1 MTLGE
6 LDYNTVM
13 VDSLNAT
20 NPETKAPLLPYQESS
35 IIFMGLFIFAMPI
48 ILTNLLVSERI
59 TKLFNYALNQKYK
72 KTDVLG
78 RFGVQNDN
86 EN

>member
-20 NPETKAPLLPYQESS
+20 NSRTKAPLLPYHESS

-48 ILTNLLVSERI
+48 ILTNLLVSEWI
-59 TKLFNYALNQKYK
+59 TTLFNYALNQKYK
-72 KTDVLG
+72 QTNVL
-78 RFGVQNDN
+78 RHFAMK
-86 EN
+86 

>member
-20 NPETKAPLLPYQESS
+20 NSETKAPLLPYKESS
-35 IIFMGLFIFAMPI
+35 NIFMGLFIFAMPI
-48 ILTNLLVSERI
+48 ILMNLLVSERI
-59 TKLFNYALNQKYK
+59 TKLFNYALNQECK
-72 KTDVLG
+72 KINVLG
-78 RFGVQNDN
+78 RFDVK
-86 EN
+86 